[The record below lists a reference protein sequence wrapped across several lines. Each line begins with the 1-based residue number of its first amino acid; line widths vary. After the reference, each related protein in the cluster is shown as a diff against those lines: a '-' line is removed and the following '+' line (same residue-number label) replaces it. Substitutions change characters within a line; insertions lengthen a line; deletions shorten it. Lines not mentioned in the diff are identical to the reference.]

1 MIAEQERGGPCGPSR
16 LFLANPKAGFF
27 RFAAGSGGAA
37 DGFPSSFIHSTV
49 GRACG
54 GRRLNWRQLPAKPAH
69 FPFFM
74 KKTLLTFAACVVLG
88 VASAPVA
95 GAQTSAVTNAILNQR
110 SGLLDKARVDIDK
123 AVVNEK
129 TSGKAKTWYTR
140 GEIYEGLAQSP
151 IYGKA
156 LQPGEGA
163 RKAYESYAKTIELD
177 TKTGEFGKQAVVKM
191 DNLYGQF
198 FNDAVTSYNA
208 KEYDKAIA
216 SYKLASQVRPQDT
229 TAVLY
234 SAYASEAKQDY
245 AGAKASYSQLLG
257 MNYKSVTLYTRLL
270 QMAKLQKND
279 VEAAKV
285 LQQALVAYPT
295 NKAFMLEDLNMSLA
309 SGKGGD
315 ALEKINKSIA
325 ADPGNSNLYA
335 VRGSMYDQQKKGDLA
350 LADYRKAV
358 ELDPN
363 NFDAQFN
370 LGVYNYN
377 KAAEAYTRAS
387 KMDLKTYQ
395 VSGKKFETEGKKYFE
410 SSVPYF
416 EKSLQLQ
423 PDDRN
428 TLTSLQKVYFRLGRT
443 ADSERL
449 NAKLQTLNKK

>member
-1 MIAEQERGGPCGPSR
+1 M
-16 LFLANPKAGFF
+16 N
-27 RFAAGSGGAA
+27 
-37 DGFPSSFIHSTV
+37 
-49 GRACG
+49 
-54 GRRLNWRQLPAKPAH
+54 
-69 FPFFM
+69 
-74 KKTLLTFAACVVLG
+74 KTLLTLAVGALLGAA
-88 VASAPVA
+88 VAPPAM
-95 GAQTSAVTNAILNQR
+95 AQTSAVTNAILNQR
-110 SGLLDKARVDIDK
+110 SGLLDKARIDIDK
-123 AVVNEK
+123 AVANEK

-140 GEIYEGLAQSP
+140 GEIYDAMASSP
-151 IYGKA
+151 IYGKN

-163 RKAYESYAKTIELD
+163 QKAFESYSKTIELD
-177 TKTGEFGKQAVVKM
+177 TKTGEFGKQAVAKM

-198 FNDAVTSYNA
+198 FNDAVNSYNA
-208 KEYDKAIA
+208 KDYDKAV
-216 SYKLASQVRPQDT
+216 SNYKLASQVRPQDT

-245 AGAKASYSQLLG
+245 AAAKASYGQLLG

-270 QMAKLQKND
+270 QMAKLQKD
-279 VEAAKV
+279 DAEAAKV
-285 LQQALVAYPT
+285 LKQALAAYPT
-295 NKAFMLEDLNMSLA
+295 NKAFMLEDLNVSLS
-309 SGKGGD
+309 SGKGVD

-350 LADYRKAV
+350 LSDYRKAV

-395 VSGKKFETEGKKYFE
+395 TSGKKFEVEGKKYFE
-410 SSVPYF
+410 SSVPHF
-416 EKSLQLQ
+416 EKALQLQ

-428 TLTSLQKVYFRLGRT
+428 TLTSLQKVYFRLGRN

-449 NAKLQTLNKK
+449 NAKLQAMNKK

>member
-1 MIAEQERGGPCGPSR
+1 M
-16 LFLANPKAGFF
+16 N
-27 RFAAGSGGAA
+27 
-37 DGFPSSFIHSTV
+37 
-49 GRACG
+49 
-54 GRRLNWRQLPAKPAH
+54 
-69 FPFFM
+69 
-74 KKTLLTFAACVVLG
+74 KTLLTLAAGALLSAA
-88 VASAPVA
+88 VAPSVT
-95 GAQTSAVTNAILNQR
+95 AQTSAVTNAILNQR
-110 SGLLDKARVDIDK
+110 SGLLDKARIDIDK
-123 AVVNEK
+123 AVANEK

-140 GEIYEGLAQSP
+140 GEIYDAMASSP
-151 IYGKA
+151 IYGKN

-163 RKAYESYAKTIELD
+163 QKAFESYSKTIELD
-177 TKTGEFGKQAVVKM
+177 TKTGEFGKQAVAKM

-198 FNDAVTSYNA
+198 FNDAVNSYNA
-208 KEYDKAIA
+208 KDYDKAVA

-234 SAYASEAKQDY
+234 SAYASEAKQNY
-245 AGAKASYSQLLG
+245 AAAKASYGQLLG

-270 QMAKLQKND
+270 QMAKLQKD
-279 VEAAKV
+279 DAEAAKV
-285 LQQALVAYPT
+285 LKQALAAYPT
-295 NKAFMLEDLNMSLA
+295 NKAFMLEDLNVSLS
-309 SGKGGD
+309 SGKGVD

-350 LADYRKAV
+350 LSDYRKAV

-395 VSGKKFETEGKKYFE
+395 ASGKKFEVEGKKYFE
-410 SSVPYF
+410 SSVPHF
-416 EKSLQLQ
+416 EKALQLQ

-428 TLTSLQKVYFRLGRT
+428 TLTSLQKVYFRLGRN

-449 NAKLQTLNKK
+449 NAKLQAMNKK